1 MFETVKDAPTAPQSA
16 LSDERKGPMLFA
28 PNDAL
33 HKLLRAGSA
42 CRFDDLRSSLR
53 EATARRG
60 PNRTQV
66 QHGSLTPAAA
76 RLRAATRY
84 HEQHVLAW
92 YALGR
97 VTEARSAR
105 EAILHYRQAPTPETQ
120 HTANSRTGQRTTAT
134 PSHPHNEGRLLHN

>member
-1 MFETVKDAPTAPQSA
+1 MFETVKDAPTAPPSV
-16 LSDERKGPMLFA
+16 LSDERERPMLFA

-53 EATARRG
+53 EATARCR
-60 PNRTQV
+60 PNGNQL

-76 RLRAATRY
+76 RLRAATTY

-97 VTEARSAR
+97 ITEARSAR
-105 EAILHYRQAPTPETQ
+105 EAILHYRQALAPKTR
-120 HTANSRTGQRTTAT
+120 HTANRRTDQRTTAT
-134 PSHPHNEGRLLHN
+134 PPRPHNEELIHN